1 MNQTNEWNLSH
12 PSPQT
17 LPTTPS
23 HTLSTASTPVQV
35 VACVVERTEDRLHGL
50 TEEALATQMEA
61 LASAVTDWSRVVL
74 AFKALWASGTGVL
87 ATPGQ
92 VQEVLALLR
101 RWLRLNVGVK
111 VAENTRII
119 YSGSVSAANCQEL
132 ARLPD
137 VDGFL
142 VGSAALK
149 PDLIHIV
156 NAHHPRPARLFL
168 PYTVP
173 PRPTYGRA

>member
-1 MNQTNEWNLSH
+1 M
-12 PSPQT
+12 
-17 LPTTPS
+17 
-23 HTLSTASTPVQV
+23 
-35 VACVVERTEDRLHGL
+35 VESAEDRLDGL
-50 TEEALATQMEA
+50 TEKALFTQMEA

-74 AFKALWASGTGVL
+74 AFEALWASETGEL
-87 ATPGQ
+87 ATPRQ

-101 RWLRLNVGVK
+101 QWLRVNVGVK

-119 YSGSVSAANCQEL
+119 YSGSVSAATCHEL

-149 PDLIHIV
+149 PDIIHIV
-156 NAHHPRPARLFL
+156 NAQHQRPARLFL

-173 PRPTYGRA
+173 RRPTYGRA